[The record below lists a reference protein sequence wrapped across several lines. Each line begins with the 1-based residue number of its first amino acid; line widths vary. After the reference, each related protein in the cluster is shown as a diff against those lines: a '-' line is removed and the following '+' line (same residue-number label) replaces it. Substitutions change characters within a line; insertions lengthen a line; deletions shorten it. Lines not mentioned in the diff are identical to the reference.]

1 MSKIASGV
9 DGVGISVAVVYDSAS
24 DSFSV
29 YREEETAGLIAHLQ
43 QLELVVGF
51 NNKRFDNRVLSAYTD
66 VDLSRL
72 PTLDI
77 LEEVHNRLG
86 YRLSLERLA
95 EKTLGIRKSGSGLL
109 ALQWFKEGQFDKI
122 IEYCRKDVQITRDLL
137 LFGVEKGYLLF
148 QNKAGQTVRCPVDF
162 AGGR

>member
-1 MSKIASGV
+1 MGV
-9 DGVGISVAVVYDSAS
+9 SLAVVYDGSS

-29 YREEETAGLIAHLQ
+29 YREEEIGRLIEHLQ

-95 EKTLGIRKSGSGLL
+95 EKTLGIRKSGSGLQ
-109 ALQWFKEGQFDKI
+109 ALQWFKEGRFDKI
-122 IEYCRKDVQITRDLL
+122 IEYCRQDVAITRDLL
-137 LFGVEKGYLLF
+137 LFGLEKGYLLF

-162 AGGR
+162 TTGR